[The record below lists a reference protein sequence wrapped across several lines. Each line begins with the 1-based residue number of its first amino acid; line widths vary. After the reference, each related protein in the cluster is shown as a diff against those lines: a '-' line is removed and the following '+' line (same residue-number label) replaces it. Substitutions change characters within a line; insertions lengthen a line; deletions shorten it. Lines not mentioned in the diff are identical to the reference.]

1 MEKDAVKVFHGLAG
15 QLKRLGHKDV
25 RVVHSWRHNT
35 DYVVTSSSSAGIEA
49 ELRTNRDTGSLEV
62 ILWNQKGLPQREIT
76 DVDTLNG
83 VIETFSA

>member
-1 MEKDAVKVFHGLAG
+1 MERDVVKMYHGLAG
-15 QLKRLGHKDV
+15 RLKKLGHKDV

-62 ILWNQKGLPQREIT
+62 ILWNQKGLPQREIKDAESL
-76 DVDTLNG
+76 DVA
-83 VIETFSA
+83 IESFSA